1 MSRFSFRTD
10 HDPEKIIV
18 VLEDVGLVFATRND
32 VGAVLRITLEFE
44 VTNESEVLNGHIA
57 RFLDGGCE
65 ALLSQGGEFSFIRGT
80 ALALVNSVMGSPGNR
95 GLRPLSRCTDRPMNR
110 NR

>member
-1 MSRFSFRTD
+1 MT
-10 HDPEKIIV
+10 PKKIIV
-18 VLEDVGLVFATRND
+18 VLEDVGLAFATRND

-65 ALLSQGGEFSFIRGT
+65 ALVSQGGEFSFMSGYSAGT
-80 ALALVNSVMGSPGNR
+80 CQQRYGVARKPWITPAESVY
-95 GLRPLSRCTDRPMNR
+95 
-110 NR
+110 